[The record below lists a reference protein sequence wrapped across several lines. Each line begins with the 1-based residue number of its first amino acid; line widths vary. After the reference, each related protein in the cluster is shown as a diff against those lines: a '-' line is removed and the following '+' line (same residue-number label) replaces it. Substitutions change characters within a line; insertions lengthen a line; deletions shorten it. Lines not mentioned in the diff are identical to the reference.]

1 MGEQDIFE
9 QATKEADEKQVVDF
23 LLSNVENILI
33 NGTPL
38 ILDKV
43 SSKRGKMNYEMMN
56 TPYVTNTVV
65 VRGNRPYY
73 QQPLIVQPSPQV
85 VIMQDRY
92 PTTQYATE

>member
-1 MGEQDIFE
+1 
-9 QATKEADEKQVVDF
+9 
-23 LLSNVENILI
+23 
-33 NGTPL
+33 
-38 ILDKV
+38 
-43 SSKRGKMNYEMMN
+43 MNYEMMN